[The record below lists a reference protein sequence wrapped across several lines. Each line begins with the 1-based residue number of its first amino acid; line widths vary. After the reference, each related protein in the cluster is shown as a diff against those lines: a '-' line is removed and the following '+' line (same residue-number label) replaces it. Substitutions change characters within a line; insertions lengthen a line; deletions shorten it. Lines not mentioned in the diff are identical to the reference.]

1 MLRRW
6 LACGLAAMFLAVAG
20 VAHASGAGEKP
31 ATVTL
36 SVERAPLATVLKKI
50 EAQTYYTFFFNNEL
64 VGKAAPVTLSV
75 KQAPVPDVLAKIFA
89 GSDLTYEFR
98 EDKILIKRRNAGKS
112 AAQAQAAGTV
122 SDVGGQAA
130 GADRPVSPPR
140 RQGSAS
146 PSAPAL
152 VQGVVRD
159 DAGQPVAGVSV
170 IVKGSLVGA
179 VTESDGSYRIKARPS
194 DQLSFSFLGFKTQD
208 VYVGS
213 KTTIDVN
220 LVSTAQAIDDV
231 VVTALGMKREE
242 KSLGYAATKVKGDV
256 FSSSASSSN

>member
-122 SDVGGQAA
+122 SDVGRQTARRGPSGLPPPGSRVA
-130 GADRPVSPPR
+130 PPR
-140 RQGSAS
+140 PLRRWFRAS
-146 PSAPAL
+146 SGTMP
-152 VQGVVRD
+152 
-159 DAGQPVAGVSV
+159 GQPSRA
-170 IVKGSLVGA
+170 
-179 VTESDGSYRIKARPS
+179 
-194 DQLSFSFLGFKTQD
+194 
-208 VYVGS
+208 
-213 KTTIDVN
+213 
-220 LVSTAQAIDDV
+220 
-231 VVTALGMKREE
+231 
-242 KSLGYAATKVKGDV
+242 
-256 FSSSASSSN
+256 SA

>member
-1 MLRRW
+1 M
-6 LACGLAAMFLAVAG
+6 
-20 VAHASGAGEKP
+20 
-31 ATVTL
+31 
-36 SVERAPLATVLKKI
+36 
-50 EAQTYYTFFFNNEL
+50 
-64 VGKAAPVTLSV
+64 
-75 KQAPVPDVLAKIFA
+75 
-89 GSDLTYEFR
+89 
-98 EDKILIKRRNAGKS
+98 
-112 AAQAQAAGTV
+112 
-122 SDVGGQAA
+122 
-130 GADRPVSPPR
+130 
-140 RQGSAS
+140 
-146 PSAPAL
+146 
-152 VQGVVRD
+152 
-159 DAGQPVAGVSV
+159 

-256 FSSSASSSN
+256 FSSSASSSNWMSGLSGQVAGLSVAKANTGGGGSMRVTLRGESSIDLNNNGALFVIDGVPMFNTSAAGGESTAYSIDYGNGTATSTPRTSRTSRC